1 MAGIDKQIK
10 KLMRLTVFILFL
22 LVSCTVAAR
31 IITAGHGQAVSSL
44 GKAVSLA
51 KDGDSILLKSGVYKE
66 GNIVIGKSITLLGE
80 NNTILDGEDKTEL
93 ITISGKNITI
103 KNILFRNAGYSAMND
118 FAAIKIIDAT
128 NIVIEDNVITK
139 SYFAI
144 HVSNSSYCTIRNNN
158 ISGTPKTEQLTGN
171 GIHLWKSNH
180 ALIENNHIQGHRDG
194 IYFEFVTESV
204 IRKNLSER
212 NIRYGLHFMFS
223 HSDHYIQNTFRNNGA
238 GVSVMFSKK
247 VNMEGNHFEENWGPS
262 AYGILLKEISDSY
275 ISNNTFLKNTVGIY
289 MEGTSRTQIEKNAFE
304 SNGWAI
310 KVQASCDDNNF
321 DHNNF
326 NGNSFDIATNGT
338 MMLNKFFN
346 NYWDKYEGYDIN
358 RDGFGDVPYH
368 PVSMY
373 AMVVEQN
380 PTTLILMR
388 SFIVSLLDKAEKA
401 IPSLTPEDLVDNK
414 PMIKPNKL

>member
-1 MAGIDKQIK
+1 
-10 KLMRLTVFILFL
+10 MRHALSILFL
-22 LVSCTVAAR
+22 LIFSDSYARTIIVGPGQTITSLRAA
-31 IITAGHGQAVSSL
+31 VD
-44 GKAVSLA
+44 LA
-51 KDGDSILLKSGVYKE
+51 KNGDSIFLKNGVYKE
-66 GNIVIGKSITLLGE
+66 GNILLTRSVTITGEGKA
-80 NNTILDGEDKTEL
+80 ILDGQNKTEL
-93 ITISGKNITI
+93 LTISGKNITVI
-103 KNILFRNAGYSAMND
+103 DIQFSNAGYSAMND

-128 NIVIEDNVITK
+128 NILLTDNTISN

-144 HVSNSSYCTIRNNN
+144 HVSNTSYCTIRNNH
-158 ISGTPKTEQLTGN
+158 IIGHPRSEQLTGN

-180 ALIENNHIQGHRDG
+180 ALIENNHIEGHRDG

-204 IRKNLSER
+204 IQRNLSEK

-238 GVSVMFSKK
+238 GVAVMYSKK
-247 VNMEGNHFEENWGPS
+247 VKMEGNHFEENWGPS
-262 AYGILLKEISDSY
+262 AYGILLKEITDSY

-289 MEGTSRTQIEKNAFE
+289 MEGSSRMEIEQNAFKN
-304 SNGWAI
+304 NGWAM
-310 KVQASCDDNNF
+310 KVQASCDDNNIH
-321 DHNNF
+321 HNNF
-326 NGNSFDIATNGT
+326 HGNSFDIATNGT

-358 RDGFGDVPYH
+358 KDGIGDVPYH

-401 IPSLTPEDLVDNK
+401 MPSLTPENLVDDK
-414 PMIKPNKL
+414 PLMKPNKL

>member
-1 MAGIDKQIK
+1 
-10 KLMRLTVFILFL
+10 MRNLLFIIFFIF
-22 LVSCTVAAR
+22 
-31 IITAGHGQAVSSL
+31 II
-44 GKAVSLA
+44 
-51 KDGDSILLKSGVYKE
+51 GDSFANTIVVGKNQSTNTLRQGIKIAKAGDTVLLHKGVYKE
-66 GNIVIGKSITLLGE
+66 GNIIIDKTIYLIGVDQPV
-80 NNTILDGEDKTEL
+80 LDGDN
-93 ITISGKNITI
+93 KNEILTLTGS
-103 KNILFRNAGYSAMND
+103 NILIRGIHFVNAGYSSMND
-118 FAAIKIIDAT
+118 YAAIKIIDAT
-128 NIVIEDNVITK
+128 NIVIEGNNISNTF
-139 SYFAI
+139 FAI
-144 HVSNSSYCTIRNNN
+144 HIANSTYSVIRGNTIRGNNK
-158 ISGTPKTEQLTGN
+158 SEHLSGN
-171 GIHLWKSNH
+171 GIHLWKCSNMT
-180 ALIENNHIQGHRDG
+180 IEGNSIRGHRDG

-204 IRKNLSER
+204 IRKNLSEN

-262 AYGILLKEISDSY
+262 AYGILLKEITDSY

-289 MEGTSRTQIEKNAFE
+289 MEGTSRIQIEKIAFKN
-304 SNGWAI
+304 NGWAV
-310 KVQASCDDNNF
+310 KVQASCDDNSF
-321 DHNNF
+321 SHNNF

-358 RDGFGDVPYH
+358 KDGIGDVPYH

-401 IPSLTPEDLVDNK
+401 IPSITPEDLVDNK